1 MSPSPPASILAA
13 WRLADRPCET
23 VSGGHINLTFRVR
36 DISGDLCLQRL
47 NPIFD
52 PKLHEDLQAIT
63 DHLHRKGLAT
73 PRLQPSTEGR
83 LWEKDEQGGVWRV
96 MDWMEG
102 EILLATDGPERCR
115 EAGRLLGTFHAALWD
130 LDHPFRARRLGVH
143 DTAAHLTKLE
153 QAMRQ
158 DDATNE
164 LKALGRII
172 LETAQD
178 LDLPM
183 QLPERIVH
191 GDPKISNLLFWP
203 DGRAHCWVDLDT
215 LAPMPLAIE
224 LGDAMRS
231 WCSPGGEETEAHF
244 DSDFFQSAMEGWL
257 EVMAD
262 LPSTEEK
269 QAILPWCVG
278 IALELSARFCADAYH
293 ESYFGWDPTRYASA
307 AEHNLLRARSQLT
320 LARSILAQ
328 REDLRAILDKL
339 GIA

>member
-1 MSPSPPASILAA
+1 MSPAPPASILAA
-13 WRLADRPCET
+13 WKLADRSCET

-52 PKLHEDLQAIT
+52 PKLHEDLKAIT
-63 DHLHRKGLAT
+63 EHLHRKGLAT
-73 PRLQPSTEGR
+73 PRLQPSTGGR
-83 LWEKDEQGGVWRV
+83 LWEQDEQGGIWRV
-96 MDWMEG
+96 MNWMEG
-102 EILLATDGPERCR
+102 EILLAADGPGRCR

-153 QAMRQ
+153 QALRQ
-158 DDATNE
+158 EQVAPDIQT
-164 LKALGRII
+164 LGQNI
-172 LETAQD
+172 LETACD
-178 LDLPM
+178 LQLPN

-224 LGDAMRS
+224 LGDALRS
-231 WCSPGGEETEAHF
+231 WCSPAGEESKAYF
-244 DSDFFQSAMEGWL
+244 DASFFKAAMEGWL
-257 EVMAD
+257 DSMGS
-262 LPSTEEK
+262 LPTTEEK
-269 QAILPWCVG
+269 EAILPWCAGV
-278 IALELSARFCADAYH
+278 AVELSARFCADAYH

-320 LARSILAQ
+320 LAHSILAQ
-328 REDLRAILDKL
+328 KDRLQTILDKL